1 MNTNAEYDIVF
12 LGNYTK
18 DTIVSS
24 AGKRIVDGGAFN
36 YGSHVAA
43 RMGLRTAAI
52 TRLATED
59 FHVLRE
65 LEQLG
70 VTVFAHPAQASTCL
84 RLEYPTSD
92 VDDRIIFVL
101 SSAGPLSPAAVRA
114 VQAKAYVVGASFRGE
129 VGLDVIAEL
138 NRKEAL
144 LAADVQGFI
153 RLVRDGKLVPEP
165 WPEKQAVLSR
175 INVLKSDAVEAE
187 LLTGSTDIRK
197 AAQMMA
203 DSGPSE
209 VMITHRKGV
218 LVYAFG
224 EFHEAGFF
232 PEKLIGRSGRGDTCI
247 ASYVSRRLTVPPE
260 EATVWAAAVA
270 SLKMEAEGP
279 FRRDIRA
286 VEMLIERKY

>member
-1 MNTNAEYDIVF
+1 MNSKTDYDIAF

-24 AGKRIVDGGAFN
+24 SGKRIVDGGAFN

-52 TRLATED
+52 TRLVMED
-59 FHVLRE
+59 FHVVRE
-65 LEQLG
+65 IEQLG
-70 VTVFAHPAQASTCL
+70 VKVFAHPAPASTCL
-84 RLEYPTSD
+84 RLEYPTPD
-92 VDDRIIFVL
+92 VDNRIIFVL
-101 SSAGPLSPAAVRA
+101 SDAGPFSPAEVRD
-114 VQAKAYVVGASFRGE
+114 VQAQAFVVGASFRGE
-129 VGLDVIAEL
+129 VSLEVIAEL
-138 NRKEAL
+138 DGKDAL
-144 LAADVQGFI
+144 LAVDVQGFL
-153 RLVRDGKLVPEP
+153 RVVRDGKMVPEP
-165 WPEKQAVLSR
+165 WPEKQGVLSR

-187 LLTGSTDIRK
+187 LLTGATDIRQ
-197 AAQMMA
+197 AALMIA
-203 DSGPSE
+203 DLGPRE
-209 VMITHRKGV
+209 VMITHRQGV
-218 LVYAFG
+218 LVYASG

-232 PEKLIGRSGRGDTCI
+232 PGKLIGRSGRGDTCI
-247 ASYVSRRLTVPPE
+247 AAYVSRRLTPPPA

>member
-1 MNTNAEYDIVF
+1 MNIKTGYDIAF

-24 AGKRIVDGGAFN
+24 SGKRIVDGGAFN

-43 RMGLRTAAI
+43 RMGLKTAAI

-59 FHVLRE
+59 FHVVRE
-65 LEQLG
+65 LERLG
-70 VTVFAHPAQASTCL
+70 VKVFAHPAQASTCL

-101 SSAGPLSPAAVRA
+101 SSAGPFSPAEVRDVRA
-114 VQAKAYVVGASFRGE
+114 KAFVVGASFRGE
-129 VGLDVIAEL
+129 VSLEVIAEL
-138 NRKEAL
+138 DGKDAL
-144 LAADVQGFI
+144 LAVDVQGFI
-153 RLVRDGKLVPEP
+153 RVVRNGKMVPEP
-165 WPEKQAVLSR
+165 WPQKREVLSR

-187 LLTGSTDIRK
+187 LLTGNTDIRQ

-203 DSGPSE
+203 DLGPRE
-209 VMITHRKGV
+209 VMITHREGV

-232 PEKLIGRSGRGDTCI
+232 PEKLVGRSGRGDTCI
-247 ASYVSRRLTVPPE
+247 ASYVSRRLTAPPA

-279 FRRDIRA
+279 FRRNIHE
-286 VEMLIERKY
+286 VEMLIQNKY